1 MLVYENR
8 LVLQRKKLEMGKR
21 NKAIFA
27 GTSNTM
33 GLGMELEFS
42 KRFQDDEYLKKCKN
56 IPPMD
61 YEGRDKSGYESYQD
75 EDIEIHRKY
84 RWPRLVCDK
93 FDLEEINVNDPI
105 EEHPCDILYEVRQ
118 AVDIVFSLY
127 DNKDKKEVN
136 KLLSE
141 TKYIFL
147 EFGYI
152 RWWED
157 ELHGVNS
164 EFKWPSTPSEIDRFL
179 KDKDINVEK
188 KQKAIDWLNN
198 VNPIELWERTLS
210 RVKEIQKEFTEIKF
224 VLLAWGINSD
234 VFNLESTREMIDSFV
249 NMPKGHPHD
258 QIFDIGNY
266 LDDNKLQIKDTVKA
280 YNKKYKDKWVY
291 IDHHA
296 NSEGHKIIAKQIINK
311 LRNETR
317 GLYSI

>member
-1 MLVYENR
+1 MS
-8 LVLQRKKLEMGKR
+8 KR
-21 NKAIFA
+21 TKAIFA

-42 KRFQDDEYLKKCKN
+42 PRFQDDEYLKKCKN

-61 YEGRDKSGYESYQD
+61 YDGLDSGGYESYNH

-84 RWPRLVCDK
+84 RWPKLVSEY
-93 FDLEEINVNDPI
+93 FNLEEININDPI
-105 EEHPCDILYEVRQ
+105 VEHPCEFLNEVRQ
-118 AVDIVFSLY
+118 AVDVVFSLY
-127 DNKDKKEVN
+127 DNREDEGVK

-157 ELHGVNS
+157 QLHGVNT
-164 EFKWPSTPSEIDRFL
+164 EFKWPSTPAEIDRFL
-179 KDKDINVEK
+179 KDKNVDTEK

-198 VNPIELWERTLS
+198 VNPIELWERTIF
-210 RVKEIQKEFTEIKF
+210 RVKKMQEEFKDIKF
-224 VLLAWGINSD
+224 ILLAWGINSD
-234 VFNLESTREMIDSFV
+234 VFNLDSTREIIDNFV
-249 NMPKGHPHD
+249 NMPEGHPMD
-258 QIFDIGNY
+258 EIYDIGNY
-266 LDDNKLQIKDTVKA
+266 IDGKKLQIKDTVKA
-280 YNKKYKDKWVY
+280 YNPKYKNKWIY

-296 NSEGHKIIAKQIINK
+296 NSEGHRLIANQIINK
-311 LRNETR
+311 LQNETR